1 MTFSNIDK
9 IELFRIV
16 NEMKKSSITNNK
28 KRVDFVKL
36 GFKFDTLVDHTYFQV
51 ANLTVLTLRTS
62 IKKLTKVAN

>member
-9 IELFRIV
+9 LSIELFRIV

-51 ANLTVLTLRTS
+51 VNVTVLT
-62 IKKLTKVAN
+62 